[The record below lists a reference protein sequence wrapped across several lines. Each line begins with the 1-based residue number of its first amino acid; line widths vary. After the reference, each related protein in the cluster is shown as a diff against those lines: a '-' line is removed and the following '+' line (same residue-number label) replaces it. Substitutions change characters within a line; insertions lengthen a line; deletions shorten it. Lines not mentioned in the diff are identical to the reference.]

1 MLTQLITKFL
11 ANLFPRGYR
20 GLAKEIEQ
28 AQINRMTQEVWDEMK
43 GSDKRKIKDFS
54 KDMANAIAGWVM
66 QQEFNITHMDAP
78 VSINKKNPWLPK
90 IPFGLNQ
97 QYLFG
102 MGPVVNKLVTIT
114 ATGPQ
119 KPLNYAGG
127 MSITP
132 VAIEDHIGRAQIS
145 EKKDNIGPA
154 AAGQVYG
161 QVMKSK
167 VKLLKPKKI

>member
-1 MLTQLITKFL
+1 MITKIIEFIT
-11 ANLFPRGYR
+11 NFYPRGYR

-43 GSDKRKIKDFS
+43 SSDKRKITNFS

-66 QQEFNITHMDAP
+66 QQEFSITHMDAP
-78 VSINKKNPWLPK
+78 VSISKKNPWLPK
-90 IPFGLNQ
+90 IPFGINQ

-167 VKLLKPKKI
+167 VQLLKPKKI

>member
-1 MLTQLITKFL
+1 MITKIIEFIT
-11 ANLFPRGYR
+11 NFYPRGYR

-43 GSDKRKIKDFS
+43 SSDKKKIKDFS

-66 QQEFNITHMDAP
+66 QQEFSITHMDAP
-78 VSINKKNPWLPK
+78 VSISKKNPWLPK
-90 IPFGLNQ
+90 LPFGLNQ

-132 VAIEDHIGRAQIS
+132 VTMEDHIGRAQIS
-145 EKKDNIGPA
+145 EKKDNIGPG

-167 VKLLKPKKI
+167 VQLLKPKKI

>member
-1 MLTQLITKFL
+1 MITKIIEFIT
-11 ANLFPRGYR
+11 NFYPRGYR

-43 GSDKRKIKDFS
+43 SSDKRKITNFS

-66 QQEFNITHMDAP
+66 QQEFSITHMDAP
-78 VSINKKNPWLPK
+78 VSISKKNPWLPK
-90 IPFGLNQ
+90 IPFGVNQ

-161 QVMKSK
+161 QVLKSK
-167 VKLLKPKKI
+167 VQLLKPKKI

>member
-1 MLTQLITKFL
+1 MITKIIEFIT
-11 ANLFPRGYR
+11 NFYPRGYR

-43 GSDKRKIKDFS
+43 SSDKRKIKDFS

-66 QQEFNITHMDAP
+66 QQEFSITHMDAP
-78 VSINKKNPWLPK
+78 VSISKKNPWLPK
-90 IPFGLNQ
+90 IPFGINQ

-119 KPLNYAGG
+119 KPFNYGG
-127 MSITP
+127 GTSITP

-145 EKKDNIGPA
+145 EKKDNIGPG

-167 VKLLKPKKI
+167 VQLLKPKKI

>member
-1 MLTQLITKFL
+1 MLTSLIEVLIRK
-11 ANLFPRGYR
+11 LFPNGYR
-20 GLAKEIEQ
+20 GLGKEIEA
-28 AQINRMTQEVWDEMK
+28 AQIELLGKENYDGLDRVSK
-43 GSDKRKIKDFS
+43 KKIKTYS
-54 KDMANAIAGWVM
+54 ESLANAIAAWTM

-78 VSINKKNPWLPK
+78 VSISKKNPWLPK

-119 KPLNYAGG
+119 KPFNYGG
-127 MSITP
+127 GTSITP

-145 EKKDNIGPA
+145 MKKDNIGLR
-154 AAGQVYG
+154 AAGNVSL

-167 VKLLKPKKI
+167 VQLLKPKKI

>member
-1 MLTQLITKFL
+1 MLTSLIEALVRK
-11 ANLFPRGYR
+11 LFPNGYR
-20 GLAKEIEQ
+20 GLGKEIET
-28 AQINRMTQEVWDEMK
+28 AQIELLGKENYDGLDRVSK
-43 GSDKRKIKDFS
+43 KKIKTYS
-54 KDMANAIAGWVM
+54 QSLANAIAAWTM

-78 VSINKKNPWLPK
+78 VSISKKNPWLPK

-119 KPLNYAGG
+119 KPFNYGG
-127 MSITP
+127 GTSITP

-145 EKKDNIGPA
+145 MKKDNIGLR
-154 AAGQVYG
+154 AAGNVSL

-167 VKLLKPKKI
+167 VQLLKPKKI

>member
-1 MLTQLITKFL
+1 
-11 ANLFPRGYR
+11 
-20 GLAKEIEQ
+20 
-28 AQINRMTQEVWDEMK
+28 
-43 GSDKRKIKDFS
+43 
-54 KDMANAIAGWVM
+54 
-66 QQEFNITHMDAP
+66 
-78 VSINKKNPWLPK
+78 
-90 IPFGLNQ
+90 
-97 QYLFG
+97 

-167 VKLLKPKKI
+167 VQLLKPKKI

>member
-1 MLTQLITKFL
+1 MLQIHYSGQVITIFVTFSKKKIIIC
-11 ANLFPRGYR
+11 Y
-20 GLAKEIEQ
+20 
-28 AQINRMTQEVWDEMK
+28 V
-43 GSDKRKIKDFS
+43 SDDIRKILEASDLIYYDFFV
-54 KDMANAIAGWVM
+54 KKI
-66 QQEFNITHMDAP
+66 ITFYDT
-78 VSINKKNPWLPK
+78 KL
-90 IPFGLNQ
+90 
-97 QYLFG
+97 
-102 MGPVVNKLVTIT
+102 VNKLVTIT

-167 VKLLKPKKI
+167 VQLLKPKKI